1 MPSLETKL
9 EDLKKIIKKWDKD
22 ANTEMIE
29 KAFWFA
35 EEKHKGQKRFSGEP
49 YFNHAYETAKILAE
63 NKFSTKTIKAGLL
76 HDLLEDTDTKEEEI
90 EKLFGEDTLFIIKG
104 VTKLG
109 KIKYRNDER
118 YAENLRKM
126 FTNAAEDT
134 RVILVKFADR
144 IHNLRTLK
152 YHKNPEKRLRI
163 AKESL
168 EIYAR
173 IANRLNMWH
182 IQSEL
187 EDLSFKWIDPEE
199 YKRIKKIIVKEK
211 KKNKDFIDKTKQEIR
226 EVLKKNKLENFKV
239 EGRLKNVYSLYKKIQ
254 RKNNDI
260 SKVYDILAF
269 RIIVDSEIDCYRALG
284 IIHALN
290 KPIPGRIKDYIAN
303 PKQNGY
309 KSIHT
314 TVFRE
319 KVITEFQ
326 ITTHKMHDFNQYGL
340 AAHPKY
346 KEEKLANEW
355 FEYLKKINLASETS
369 KEFLETIKLD
379 VFNKD
384 NIYALTP
391 KGDAIE
397 LPKES
402 TPIDFAYKLHT
413 DLGNKCYQALIN
425 GKIAPLDAKIEN
437 NDIINIKIK
446 QNAEPKQK
454 WLDFVKTNIARQSIK
469 KWLKNNKKSENIIIG
484 KEMLIEKMKEII
496 GKEVKIDGKTNEKI
510 LKKLNRKE
518 FNSVLED
525 VALSNIKAIDIIKI
539 IDPGL
544 FNNKAFKKPEEE
556 NKENKKNLKITI
568 NNLKNIKSN
577 FAKCCKPEKGDD
589 VVGYITSMGYIQI
602 HKKDCKKIK
611 NKPEYRLVN
620 IEWE

>member
-1 MPSLETKL
+1 MPNLEDKL
-9 EDLKKIIKKWDKD
+9 ENLIKITKKWDKD

-35 EEKHKGQKRFSGEP
+35 EKKHKGQKRFSGEP
-49 YFNHAYETAKILAE
+49 YFNHVYETAKILAE
-63 NKFSTKTIKAGLL
+63 NRFSTKTIKAGLL
-76 HDLLEDTDTKEEEI
+76 HDTLEDTNTKEEEI
-90 EKLFGEDTLFIIKG
+90 KDLFGEDTLFIVKG
-104 VTKLG
+104 ITKLG

-118 YAENLRKM
+118 YAENLRRM

-144 IHNLRTLK
+144 IHNLRTLG
-152 YHKNPEKRLRI
+152 YHKKPEKRTRI
-163 AKESL
+163 ARESL

-187 EDLSFKWIDPEE
+187 EDLSFRWIDPEE
-199 YKRIKKIIVKEK
+199 YKRIKKIIIKEK
-211 KKNKDFIDKTKQEIR
+211 KKNKDFINQTKQEIK

-239 EGRLKNVYSLYKKIQ
+239 EGRIKNVYSLYKKLQ

-269 RIIVDSEIDCYRALG
+269 RIILNSEVDCYKALG

-303 PKQNGY
+303 PKPNGY

-319 KVITEFQ
+319 KMITEFQ

-346 KEEKLANEW
+346 KEKELASEW

-379 VFNKD
+379 VFSKD

-402 TPIDFAYKLHT
+402 TPIDFAYKVHT
-413 DLGNKCYQALIN
+413 DLGNKCYQAIIN
-425 GKIAPLDAKIEN
+425 GKIATLDSKIEN
-437 NDIINIKIK
+437 NDIVSIKTK
-446 QNAEPKQK
+446 KNAQPKQK
-454 WLDFVKTNIARQSIK
+454 WLEFVKTSIARQSIK
-469 KWLKNNKKSENIIIG
+469 KWLKNNKKAENIVIG
-484 KEMLIEKMKEII
+484 KEVLIKKMKEII
-496 GKEVKIDGKTNEKI
+496 GKEIKIDEKTKEKI
-510 LKKLNRKE
+510 LTKLNRKE
-518 FNSVLED
+518 FNTILED
-525 VALSNIKAIDIIKI
+525 VALSNIKALDIIKI
-539 IDPGL
+539 IAPEL
-544 FNNKAFKKPEEE
+544 FKNQVFKKQKEE
-556 NKENKKNLKITI
+556 KENLKITI
-568 NNLKNIKSN
+568 NNIKNIKSN
-577 FAKCCKPEKGDD
+577 FAKCCRPQKGDD
-589 VVGYITSMGYIQI
+589 IVGYITSMGYIQI
-602 HKKDCKKIK
+602 HKKGCRKIK
-611 NKPEYRLVN
+611 NKPKYRLVD

>member
-1 MPSLETKL
+1 MPSLESKL
-9 EDLKKIIKKWDKD
+9 EKLIKIIKKWDKD
-22 ANTEMIE
+22 VNTEMVE

-35 EEKHKGQKRFSGEP
+35 EEKHRGQKRFSGEP
-49 YFNHAYETAKILAE
+49 YFNHVYETAKILAE

-76 HDLLEDTDTKEEEI
+76 HDTLEDTDATEEEI
-90 EKLFGEDTLFIIKG
+90 KNLFGEDTLFIVKG
-104 VTKLG
+104 ITKLG

-134 RVILVKFADR
+134 RVMLVKFADR
-144 IHNLRTLK
+144 IHNLRTLG

-163 AKESL
+163 ARESL

-187 EDLSFKWIDPEE
+187 EDLSFKWIEPEE
-199 YKRIKKIIVKEK
+199 YRRMKKIIAKEK
-211 KKNKDFIDKTKQEIR
+211 KKNKDFIDKTIKDITEI
-226 EVLKKNKLENFKV
+226 LKKNKLKNFKV
-239 EGRLKNVYSLYKKIQ
+239 EGRVKNVYSLYKKLQ

-260 SKVYDILAF
+260 SKIYDILAF
-269 RIIVDSEIDCYRALG
+269 RIILDSEIDCYKALG
-284 IIHALN
+284 IIHSIN

-303 PKQNGY
+303 PKTNGY

-319 KVITEFQ
+319 KMITEIQ

-346 KEEKLANEW
+346 KEEELASEW

-379 VFNKD
+379 VFSKD

-402 TPIDFAYKLHT
+402 TPIDFAYKVHT
-413 DLGNKCYQALIN
+413 GLGNKCYQAIIN
-425 GKIAPLDAKIEN
+425 GKIAPLDTKIEN
-437 NDIINIKIK
+437 NDIVNIKTK
-446 QNAEPKQK
+446 SNAQPKQK
-454 WLDFVKTNIARQSIK
+454 WLEFVKTNIAKQSIR

-484 KEMLIEKMKEII
+484 KEILVQKMKEII
-496 GKEVKIDGKTNEKI
+496 GKEVKIEPKIKEKI
-510 LKKLNRKE
+510 LKEVNRKD
-518 FNSVLED
+518 FDTVLED
-525 VALSNIKAIDIIKI
+525 IALSNIKAIDLIKI
-539 IDPGL
+539 IEPKL
-544 FNNKAFKKPEEE
+544 FQNKKFIKQKEEE
-556 NKENKKNLKITI
+556 NLKITI
-568 NNLKNIKSN
+568 NNIKNIKSS
-577 FAKCCKPEKGDD
+577 FAKCCEPKKGDEII
-589 VVGYITSMGYIQI
+589 GYITSMGYIQI

-611 NKPEYRLVN
+611 NKPEYRLVD
-620 IEWE
+620 IDWE

>member
-1 MPSLETKL
+1 MSNLEIKL
-9 EDLKKIIKKWDKD
+9 EKLIKITKKWDKD
-22 ANTEMIE
+22 ANTEMVE

-35 EEKHKGQKRFSGEP
+35 EKKHKGQKRFSGEP
-49 YFNHAYETAKILAE
+49 YFNHVYETAKILAE

-76 HDLLEDTDTKEEEI
+76 HDTLEDTDTTEEEI
-90 EKLFGEDTLFIIKG
+90 KNLFGEDTLFIIKG
-104 VTKLG
+104 ITKLG

-144 IHNLRTLK
+144 IHNLRTLG
-152 YHKNPEKRLRI
+152 YHQNPEKRIRI

-199 YKRIKKIIVKEK
+199 YKRIKKIIIKEK
-211 KKNKDFIDKTKQEIR
+211 KKNKDFINKTKQEIR
-226 EVLKKNKLENFKV
+226 EVLKKNKLENYKV
-239 EGRLKNVYSLYKKIQ
+239 EGRVKNTYSLYKKLQ

-269 RIIVDSEIDCYRALG
+269 RIILNSEIDCYRALG

-303 PKQNGY
+303 PKPNGY

-319 KVITEFQ
+319 KMITEFQ

-346 KEEKLANEW
+346 KEKELASEW

-369 KEFLETIKLD
+369 QEFLETIKLD

-402 TPIDFAYKLHT
+402 TPIDFAYKVHT
-413 DLGNKCYQALIN
+413 GLGNKCYQAIIN
-425 GKIAPLDAKIEN
+425 GKIAALDSKIEN
-437 NDIINIKIK
+437 NDIVNIKTK
-446 QNAEPKQK
+446 QNAYPKQK
-454 WLDFVKTNIARQSIK
+454 WLEFVKTNIAKQSIK
-469 KWLKNNKKSENIIIG
+469 KWLKNNKKAENIIIG

-496 GKEVKIDGKTNEKI
+496 GKEIKIDVKTNEKI

-518 FNSVLED
+518 FDTILED
-525 VALSNIKAIDIIKI
+525 IALSNIKALDIIKI
-539 IDPGL
+539 IEPKL
-544 FNNKAFKKPEEE
+544 FKNKTFTKP
-556 NKENKKNLKITI
+556 KETKENLKITI
-568 NNLKNIKSN
+568 NNIKNIKSN
-577 FAKCCKPEKGDD
+577 FAKCCKPQKGDD
-589 VVGYITSMGYIQI
+589 IVGYITSMGYIQI

-611 NKPEYRLVN
+611 NKPEYRLVD